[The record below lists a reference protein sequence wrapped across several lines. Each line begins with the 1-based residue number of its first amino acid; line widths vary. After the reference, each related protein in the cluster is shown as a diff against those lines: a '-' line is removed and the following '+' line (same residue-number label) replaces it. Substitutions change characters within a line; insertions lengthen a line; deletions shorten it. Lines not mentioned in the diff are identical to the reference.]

1 MEELHATIAAY
12 LRRQNPRILAPCP
25 PPIPLAQVGCR
36 SCGQPI
42 GAGAE
47 PGALGTLIA
56 ARRCLGCYLRE
67 IAA

>member
-1 MEELHATIAAY
+1 MEELHAAIACY
-12 LRRQNPRILAPCP
+12 LREHNPRLLTPCP
-25 PPIPLAQVGCR
+25 PPVPLAQVRCR

-47 PGALGTLIA
+47 PGALGSLIA

-67 IAA
+67 AA

>member
-1 MEELHATIAAY
+1 MDKLHAAIAAY
-12 LRRQNPRILAPCP
+12 LREHNSRILTPCP
-25 PPIPLAQVGCR
+25 SPLPLAQARCR

-47 PGALGTLIA
+47 PGALGSLIA

-67 IAA
+67 AA